1 MFDHYLGLPL
11 KGLICKQTLFVCLGA
26 ALYNGLWAY
35 DGWALIANV
44 TEEMTNLEKNLFL
57 SIITGIPFVIIC
69 YMLVNLSFLSALT
82 VQQIGE
88 SPAVAVLFIQE
99 TLGKKVAYLMP
110 IFVALSCYGAANG
123 TIFACGRLSL
133 AAGRGGHLPQ
143 IMSMIHKT
151 RHTPIPAIIMTT
163 IISLIMLIPDSSSLE
178 TLIGFFNFSC
188 WLIYGLSIF
197 AVVVLRYRS
206 PDMHRPYKVWL
217 ITPILMT
224 LISAVLVVVPFL
236 DNPVNPSIALGMV
249 LLGIPV
255 YYFLIYLEPKH
266 PKCLSKTKEKLTRAI
281 RRCLNLAPCSV

>member
-1 MFDHYLGLPL
+1 M
-11 KGLICKQTLFVCLGA
+11 
-26 ALYNGLWAY
+26 WAY

-69 YMLVNLSFLSALT
+69 YMLVNISFLSALT

-123 TIFACGRLSL
+123 TVFACGRLSL

-206 PDMHRPYKVWL
+206 PDMHRPYKVWI

-266 PKCLSKTKEKLTRAI
+266 PKCLSKTKDKITRAI
-281 RRCLNLAPCSV
+281 RKCLNLAPCSV